1 MYSLDNYI
9 VGMNVSMDG
18 GFVDG
23 GFGGEFGGDMGMGM
37 ETTVKDPIM
46 SNPIFVGGIC
56 TLTLAISVVLGILWA
71 KRKIKKGFGLYED

>member
-1 MYSLDNYI
+1 MYSLDNYV
-9 VGMNVSMDG
+9 VGMKVTMDG

-23 GFGGEFGGDMGMGM
+23 GFGGDMGMGM

-46 SNPIFVGGIC
+46 SNPIFVGSIC
-56 TLTLAISVVLGILWA
+56 ALTLAVSVALGILWA